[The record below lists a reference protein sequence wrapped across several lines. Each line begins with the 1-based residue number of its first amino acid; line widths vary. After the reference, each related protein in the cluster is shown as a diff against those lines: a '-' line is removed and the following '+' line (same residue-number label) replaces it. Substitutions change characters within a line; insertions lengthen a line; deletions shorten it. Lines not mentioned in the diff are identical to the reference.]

1 MNSTSPPGSSEAK
14 PSRGAHEQGAVP
26 ATKDVSFV
34 HFDPMNTQGGVF
46 DLLVPMSFVRAKPI
60 SPPLDPP
67 WSGQRKNALHWAA
80 SREFECSRP
89 DELEWAIVCERHY
102 RIYVN
107 GRLAVRYRNFSN
119 GNLYLH
125 GQMWK
130 EEINRHLIPGRNRVD
145 VLIRS
150 DPWGHKNHI
159 PSHPFLCME
168 TVSRRTGEAVLST
181 DGQWQV
187 AVSPEQQRTR
197 IDLGFTVLYE
207 RSVLLPENPGRKIPE
222 FLRAEPVPCQVD
234 AVALPP
240 VFLKQVI
247 PVHRTAGSNPL
258 HVVDSGVCVMPAI
271 PEGGRFSLSLEGSRK
286 TQDLD
291 VRMLRDGFRIS
302 AVSAPSRAY
311 VVLEA
316 AEIVR
321 ARVFFTV
328 ESESAGT
335 IEIAYGD
342 HRVGNS
348 VDCTRMGRFA
358 AEAVEISPGQTL
370 FESPEPR
377 AFRFAAIFFSGF
389 QAPVSLTKLRLE
401 EDEYLALGGA
411 RFACDSPSV
420 VSLWKASLR
429 TAQLCSAEIYM
440 DNPDREQGQ
449 WIDNALPLM
458 EAGYYWAGDF
468 STPAGCLAEFGLN
481 QTTSGEL
488 PGYAPGKWFPRLPLQ
503 CHMALYVVACHNH
516 FLQTGD
522 RGFAAAILPVLTRTQ
537 RHWEKHLGQRLMIAD
552 LHTVFVD
559 WGSEIYSYKHSWTG
573 KPMPPTGILTSMN
586 AYYLLALRR
595 IADMAGAAGENAL
608 ARKLQHQ
615 AAVLEGTM
623 RQHLYDPS
631 IGLFRDGLDNP
642 LAERTCSQTANIL
655 AAWAGIEVPG
665 GIPKMLER
673 AFGEQA
679 LPDIIPANAQFS
691 YQTLSALYL
700 HHCDGLAERWMQ
712 TGFGLM
718 LEHGY
723 TTLGEK
729 WLGQENRS
737 ICQGSGSAIAACTAR
752 YILGVYPAEP
762 GYGKIGFSPHPGSL
776 SRASGRIFTP
786 LGPIDA
792 EWRKEPSGLT
802 GRIKLSP
809 GLQGVDVIS
818 TIPVEVVS

>member
-1 MNSTSPPGSSEAK
+1 MN
-14 PSRGAHEQGAVP
+14 RR
-26 ATKDVSFV
+26 
-34 HFDPMNTQGGVF
+34 GGVL
-46 DLLVPMSFVRAKPI
+46 DLLVPVSFVRAKPI

-80 SREFECSRP
+80 SREFDRSHP
-89 DELEWAIVCERHY
+89 GELEWVIACERHY

-125 GQMWK
+125 GQEWK

-150 DPWGHKNHI
+150 DPWGHKNHL
-159 PSHPFLCME
+159 PFHPFLCME
-168 TVSRRTGEAVLST
+168 AVSRRTGEAVLST
-181 DGQWQV
+181 DDRWKL
-187 AVSPEQQRTR
+187 AVIPEQQRKR

-207 RSVLLPENPGRKIPE
+207 RTAPLPEDPDQKYPHLSG
-222 FLRAEPVPCQVD
+222 AEPVPCQVD
-234 AVALPP
+234 AIALPP
-240 VFLKQVI
+240 VFLKRVI
-247 PVHRTAGSNPL
+247 PVNTTASSNPFRL
-258 HVVDSGVCVMPAI
+258 VESGECMMPAI
-271 PEGGRFSLSLEGSRK
+271 PDGERFSISLEGSRK

-291 VRMLRDGFRIS
+291 ALMLRDGFRIS
-302 AVSAPSRAY
+302 AVSSPSRAY

-316 AEIVR
+316 AELVR
-321 ARVFFTV
+321 ARVFFTA

-348 VDCTRMGRFA
+348 VDCTRMGRFS
-358 AEAVEISPGQTL
+358 AEAVEISQGRTL

-377 AFRFAAIFFSGF
+377 AFRFIALFFEAF
-389 QAPVSLTKLRLE
+389 QTPVTISKLRFE

-411 RFACDSPSV
+411 RFACDSPPLV
-420 VSLWKASLR
+420 RLWKASLR
-429 TAQLCSAEIYM
+429 TAQLCTTEIYM

-449 WIDNALPLM
+449 WIDNALPVI

-468 STPAGCLAEFGLN
+468 STPAGCLAEYALN

-522 RGFAAAILPVLTRTQ
+522 RRFAAAILPVLTSMQ

-559 WGSEIYSYKHSWTG
+559 WGSEIYSYKHSWSG

-586 AYYLLALRR
+586 AYHLLALRR
-595 IADMAGAAGENAL
+595 IADMAGAAGETAL
-608 ARKLQHQ
+608 ASELQRQ
-615 AAVLEGTM
+615 AAVLADILL
-623 RQHLYDPS
+623 QHLYDPS
-631 IGLFRDGLDNP
+631 VGLFRDGLDNP
-642 LAERTCSQTANIL
+642 LAERTYSQTANVL

-673 AFGEQA
+673 AFGEQRP
-679 LPDIIPANAQFS
+679 LNIIPANAQFA

-712 TGFGLM
+712 TGFGPM
-718 LEHGY
+718 LERGY

-729 WLGQENRS
+729 WLGQDNRS
-737 ICQGSGSAIAACTAR
+737 ICQGSGSAIAACMAR
-752 YILGVYPAEP
+752 YVLGVCPAEP
-762 GYGKIGFSPHPGSL
+762 GYRKIGFSPHPGTL
-776 SRASGRIFTP
+776 SHASARVFTP
-786 LGPIDA
+786 SGPIEA
-792 EWRKEPSGLT
+792 EWRKSASGIT
-802 GRIKLSP
+802 GRIKLSS